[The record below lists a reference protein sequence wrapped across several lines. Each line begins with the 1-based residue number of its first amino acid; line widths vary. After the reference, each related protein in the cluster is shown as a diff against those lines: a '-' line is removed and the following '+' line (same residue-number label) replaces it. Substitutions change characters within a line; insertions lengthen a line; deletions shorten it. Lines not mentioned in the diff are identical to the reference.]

1 MNLPAALNLVEPL
14 DRQTLGERAYAKLA
28 DLLISGRL
36 APGEKLSLRAAADV
50 LGVSIMPVREAVSRL
65 VADKALE
72 VTPNR
77 AVRVPLMSAAQFR
90 DLTKVRIAI
99 EGHAAAQ
106 AAHASRQGRPCV
118 DRARGSRP
126 CGRKAKL
133 PAPDL
138 PRAVELNKTFHF
150 AVYEAAHSPILV
162 EIIRALWLKAGPVI
176 NLDLRANPERLAKGD
191 AIKCHADVRKA
202 IVAGDGGAARDG
214 SRRRHQRRGRFHSV
228 SRRSRRLT
236 IFSKRH
242 LGAIMDLDIKGL
254 RVLVTAGA
262 GGIGLAIAR
271 RFAAEGAKVHTCDV
285 DEMALSALA
294 NSDPTIT
301 VDTLRRLRSRG
312 GRETCSRTRWQN
324 SAASTC
330 WSTMPGSPGRR
341 RRSRR

>member
-1 MNLPAALNLVEPL
+1 MP
-14 DRQTLGERAYAKLA
+14 QLA
-28 DLLISGRL
+28 DLLMSGRL

-106 AAHASRQGRPCV
+106 AAAAPRQQRPRV
-118 DRARGSRP
+118 DRRAPKKRCGWRAR
-126 CGRKAKL
+126 L
-133 PAPDL
+133 HAPDL

-191 AIKCHADVRKA
+191 AIRFHA
-202 IVAGDGGAARDG
+202 AGAQGDRRRQRRRGAGRNC
-214 SRRRHQRRGRFHSV
+214 RRHQGRGGFHSFA
-228 SRRSRRLT
+228 RRTRRLT
-236 IFSKRH
+236 FFQTTSR
-242 LGAIMDLDIKGL
+242 
-254 RVLVTAGA
+254 
-262 GGIGLAIAR
+262 
-271 RFAAEGAKVHTCDV
+271 
-285 DEMALSALA
+285 
-294 NSDPTIT
+294 SDH
-301 VDTLRRLRSRG
+301 G
-312 GRETCSRTRWQN
+312 SRTSRVC
-324 SAASTC
+324 AC
-330 WSTMPGSPGRR
+330 W
-341 RRSRR
+341 